1 MIIIESLV
9 DIYVLVFQLKIIE
22 LYYVFF
28 VLIQWMIVKIS
39 MTSSPG
45 SHWLSVLYNS
55 FLVFNGCCTEG
66 ESFKIK
72 RWRDVNVTSTLV
84 NVCKTL
90 TNVDA
95 SRRPPYLTKT
105 ARRWRLKAYL
115 SKAETL
121 TWRQRFQKHTLGIL
135 LGREREWSSGG
146 GGAPVAAISWTGS
159 RPSLPGFTAYPHTDA
174 RPKDWPKKNFTILQ
188 KKHQNKHLY
197 I

>member
-1 MIIIESLV
+1 MLSLFSLYHSV
-9 DIYVLVFQLKIIE
+9 RTQPMWQDIWFINCY
-22 LYYVFF
+22 F
-28 VLIQWMIVKIS
+28 VIGFRWKDDGKKVIASQAGSTVSTPHPQNWSLI
-39 MTSSPG
+39 G
-45 SHWLSVLYNS
+45 SHRWRGGKLSHFDRS
-55 FLVFNGCCTEG
+55 FFCHNEMPTKIQRPEG

-95 SRRPPYLTKT
+95 SRRPPYLSKS

-135 LGREREWSSGG
+135 LVNVWVWCKHKQTNKQTL
-146 GGAPVAAISWTGS
+146 PS
-159 RPSLPGFTAYPHTDA
+159 RNG
-174 RPKDWPKKNFTILQ
+174 
-188 KKHQNKHLY
+188 
-197 I
+197 